1 MLLNTEALAVST
13 SPDLSAFVSRLLL
26 SCLDVQE
33 IWSVGHDGLA
43 SARPAQDHE
52 LLVFADGPTLQ
63 TLRKRDALHRADVR
77 VLVVYDGDQFE
88 SAWGPHRISGSLAR
102 WAWRPV
108 GHDVAYYDES
118 IWDGA
123 EATRGTVMRVRRK
136 AFLIW
141 PPQLARPA

>member
-1 MLLNTEALAVST
+1 
-13 SPDLSAFVSRLLL
+13 
-26 SCLDVQE
+26 
-33 IWSVGHDGLA
+33 
-43 SARPAQDHE
+43 
-52 LLVFADGPTLQ
+52 
-63 TLRKRDALHRADVR
+63 
-77 VLVVYDGDQFE
+77 
-88 SAWGPHRISGSLAR
+88 
-102 WAWRPV
+102 V

>member
-1 MLLNTEALAVST
+1 MLNTEALAPST
-13 SPDLSAFVSRLLL
+13 SSDLPAFLSRLLL
-26 SCLDVQE
+26 CCLDIQE

-43 SARPAQDHE
+43 RERPAKDPG
-52 LLVFADGPTLQ
+52 LLVFADRPTLQ
-63 TLRKRDALHRADVR
+63 TLRRNDALHRADMR

-88 SAWGPHRISGSLAR
+88 SAWGPHRFSGSLAR

-118 IWDGA
+118 IWGA
-123 EATRGTVMRVRRK
+123 VEAAGTVTRVRRK

-141 PPQLARPA
+141 PAQLARRG